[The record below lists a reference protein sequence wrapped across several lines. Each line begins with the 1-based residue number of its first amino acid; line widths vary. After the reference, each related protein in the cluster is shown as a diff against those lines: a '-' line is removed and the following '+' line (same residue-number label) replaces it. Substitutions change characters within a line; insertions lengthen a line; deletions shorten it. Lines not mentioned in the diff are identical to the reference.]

1 MTYRFCVLKNNGN
14 NVKCT
19 AKGEK
24 SNKCY
29 ARNHTILF
37 VPVRGTAQE
46 YFCSY
51 QSLHSSKKNHSAKE
65 KFQIKSFYKII
76 NQSKFL
82 FTTLSRLRCLKH

>member
-46 YFCSY
+46 YFLQLSVSSFFKKK
-51 QSLHSSKKNHSAKE
+51 SLSEGEISD
-65 KFQIKSFYKII
+65 KI
-76 NQSKFL
+76 FL
-82 FTTLSRLRCLKH
+82 